1 MKVSLRAFHVLCC
14 INLIVLHYYYIG
26 RNHSRY
32 LIFHCCVDMLN
43 SNGTFTS
50 GIPRLSM
57 AAIARKNEY
66 YCCIPNTLIASHGR
80 ECRVRVADRE
90 LAEDTSVEQHM
101 GRTALLRAQ
110 KVSSVPIMETDKP
123 ISTYMT
129 LPASQYSVL
138 DAKKIERIDED
149 TFVCYV
155 GGINFLGVCVEP
167 VLTLSVIVGDRGPT
181 VRMLE
186 VRLEGSKAAERV
198 NEKFSATMENIV
210 EWQEEEQGGKLIC
223 SNTTLEIVAQVPGW
237 FVIPVHI
244 VERTGSKIMQK
255 VLDTAV
261 PRFLA
266 QLEQD
271 YIKWSVGE
279 DRNTQSPS

>member
-1 MKVSLRAFHVLCC
+1 MTTMMGILTVGMSNPSVTPMVAQTRKRECSPF
-14 INLIVLHYYYIG
+14 YYIH
-26 RNHSRY
+26 N
-32 LIFHCCVDMLN
+32 V
-43 SNGTFTS
+43 S
-50 GIPRLSM
+50 GKWRT
-57 AAIARKNEY
+57 K
-66 YCCIPNTLIASHGR
+66 
-80 ECRVRVADRE
+80 VADRE
-90 LAEDTSVEQHM
+90 IEKSFQDQDTPAPAGHLGGGSRNG

-110 KVSSVPIMETDKP
+110 KISSVPIMETEKP

-155 GGINFLGVCVEP
+155 GGINFLGVSVEP
-167 VLTLSVIVGDRGPT
+167 VLTLSVIVGERGPT

-186 VRLEGSKAAERV
+186 VTLEGSVAAQRV

-210 EWQEEEQGGKLIC
+210 EWQEEEHGGKLIC
-223 SNTTLEIVAQVPGW
+223 SNTTLEIEADVPRW
-237 FVIPVHI
+237 FVIPVHM
-244 VERTGSKIMQK
+244 VERAGSKIMQK

-271 YIKWSVGE
+271 YIKWSIGE
-279 DRNTQSPS
+279 DRTVS

>member
-1 MKVSLRAFHVLCC
+1 MDRLAKVPFNSGVSWTRKHRNNNNHNVLVP
-14 INLIVLHYYYIG
+14 L
-26 RNHSRY
+26 
-32 LIFHCCVDMLN
+32 
-43 SNGTFTS
+43 
-50 GIPRLSM
+50 
-57 AAIARKNEY
+57 
-66 YCCIPNTLIASHGR
+66 GR
-80 ECRVRVADRE
+80 ESGRMQVADGE
-90 LAEDTSVEQHM
+90 TAVSSVENKLEPHK
-101 GRTALLRAQ
+101 GRIALLRAQ
-110 KVSSVPIMETDKP
+110 KLSSVPIIETDKP

-167 VLTLSVIVGDRGPT
+167 VLTLSVIVGERGPT

-186 VRLEGSKAAERV
+186 VRLEGSKAAQRV

-210 EWQEEEQGGKLIC
+210 EWQEEKEGMKCIC

-244 VERTGSKIMQK
+244 VERTGSNIMQK

-271 YIKWSVGE
+271 YIKWSLGDE
-279 DRNTQSPS
+279 RSTQ

>member
-1 MKVSLRAFHVLCC
+1 MGTHLISYVLVDVDRSTYMRH
-14 INLIVLHYYYIG
+14 IVRSG
-26 RNHSRY
+26 RRMD
-32 LIFHCCVDMLN
+32 ILN
-43 SNGTFTS
+43 SMVTFTP
-50 GIPRLSM
+50 GIPRAVSRTTKHVSRMNNSNVLVSG
-57 AAIARKNEY
+57 N
-66 YCCIPNTLIASHGR
+66 R
-80 ECRVRVADRE
+80 EWRMRVADGE
-90 LAEDTSVEQHM
+90 VVTEETSVKLEQHK

-110 KVSSVPIMETDKP
+110 KVSSVPIVETDKP
-123 ISTYMT
+123 ISMYMT

-181 VRMLE
+181 VRMLQ
-186 VRLEGSKAAERV
+186 VRLEGSKAAQRV

-210 EWQEEEQGGKLIC
+210 EWQEEDEGMKCIC

-244 VERTGSKIMQK
+244 VERTGSNIMQK

-271 YIKWSVGE
+271 YIKWSTGD
-279 DRNTQSPS
+279 DRKTQ